1 MCLPRTEHH
10 ITLMTASPISGLPD
24 LPVIPEGQRT
34 AVSKDIAGHVLKSA
48 LIVGIGRCRTW
59 ESRLHLVYSDGEL

>member
-10 ITLMTASPISGLPD
+10 ITLITASPISGLPD
-24 LPVIPEGQRT
+24 LPVIPEEQRT

-48 LIVGIGRCRTW
+48 LILGIGRCRTW